1 MIQNSASSTALG
13 TLYMRAVHQLL
24 DARPLI
30 LDDAPA
36 VKLLGAELTRK
47 ISSTKKHHRTLEAR
61 ALRSHVV
68 VRSRFAEDRLAAA
81 AGRGIRQ
88 YIILGAG
95 FDTFAFRQPVW
106 AKDLKVFEVDNP
118 STQEKKNSM
127 LAAAGMVPPSNLFF
141 AGIDFEKESLH
152 DGLKRSGVS
161 FKEPAFFSWLGVTMY
176 LREEAIDS
184 VLRTIAQFPAGS
196 EVVFTFSQPPDS
208 LGRREKSYH
217 SLLAGIVRKAGEPF
231 ISYFTAGA
239 IQAKLHSTGF
249 KTIFFLSA
257 REAEDLY
264 FRKRPRDLFLT
275 QRALIADAIV

>member
-1 MIQNSASSTALG
+1 MVQNSASNTAFG

-36 VKLLGAELTRK
+36 LKLLGEELARK
-47 ISSTKKHHRTLEAR
+47 ILRTKRHHRTLEAR

-68 VRSRFAEDRLAAA
+68 LRSRFAEDRLAAA
-81 AGRGIRQ
+81 VARGIRQ

-95 FDTFAFRQPVW
+95 FDTFAFRQPEW
-106 AKDLKVFEVDNP
+106 AKEMKIFEVDNP
-118 STQEKKNSM
+118 STQEKKSSM
-127 LAAAGMVPPSNLFF
+127 LAGAEMTPPSNLCFVS
-141 AGIDFEKESLH
+141 IDFEKESLYE
-152 DGLKRSGVS
+152 GIKRSGVL
-161 FKEPAFFSWLGVTMY
+161 FTEPAFFSWLGVTMY

-196 EVVFTFSQPPDS
+196 EVVFTFSQPPDL
-208 LGRREKSYH
+208 LGRREKNYH

-231 ISYFTAGA
+231 ISYFTAAA
-239 IQAKLHSTGF
+239 IQSKLHSAGF
-249 KTIFFLSA
+249 KTVFFLSA
-257 REAEDLY
+257 RESEDLY
-264 FRKRPRDLFLT
+264 FRKRPRDLFVT